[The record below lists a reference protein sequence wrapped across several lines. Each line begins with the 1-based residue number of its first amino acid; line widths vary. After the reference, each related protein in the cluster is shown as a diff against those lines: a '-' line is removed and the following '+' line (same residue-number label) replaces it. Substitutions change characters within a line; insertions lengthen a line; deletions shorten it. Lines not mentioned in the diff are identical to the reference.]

1 MITIVGC
8 NKGGAAKTTTAINLA
23 VGLAQQGNDV
33 CLVDA
38 DVQRSAA
45 RWISEREEAGLSP
58 AITLVEKRDNI
69 AATLRSLNEK
79 YTHVIVDVTGR
90 NSRELV
96 TGGTVADVIIAP
108 HQSSQLDLDTL
119 IELQQQVISWR
130 DLNPEL
136 KVFGYQT
143 MATTNP
149 LIRGNERYEFLEYI
163 KEFPEITPLN
173 AIACFR
179 KVYRDVMP
187 QGKSVMETSNEQA
200 KNEVLALIK
209 EVF

>member
-45 RWISEREEAGLSP
+45 RWIGEREEARLSP

-96 TGGTVADVIIAP
+96 TGGTVADIIIAP

>member
-45 RWISEREEAGLSP
+45 RWIGEREEAGLSP

-200 KNEVLALIK
+200 KNEVIALIK